1 MKAGVRATL
10 FHVASSKENNWHYPH
25 CPEGKDGWCSFHQD
39 RANGASTYMPGPS
52 LPLNIVMKLKPIFA
66 DLSDESLLEKRLHG
80 ETQNQNESFNL
91 MIWDGIPK
99 MRYVSLTQL
108 ELRLCDAVANFS
120 IGKKDSVLIYEKMNL
135 IPGKFTLQDCDK
147 INRKRLFGSKY
158 KEMGSTKNDDKY
170 AVVKQ
175 SKKITKM
182 NPKKEKVI
190 RLVPFELLHNVISCF

>member
-108 ELRLCDAVANFS
+108 ELRLFDAVANFS

-182 NPKKEKVI
+182 NK
-190 RLVPFELLHNVISCF
+190 LLHNVISCF

>member
-1 MKAGVRATL
+1 MKLTNAMIDRLQNYYGIVNRPNKNDFRKMKAAVTTTL

-25 CPEGKDGWCSFHQD
+25 CPEGKGSWCSFHQD

-80 ETQNQNESFNL
+80 ETQNQNESFKL

-108 ELRLCDAVANFS
+108 GLFDTVAHFS
-120 IGKKDSVLIYEKMNL
+120 IGKKASVLIYEKMNL
-135 IPGKFTLQDCDK
+135 IPGKLTLQGC
-147 INRKRLFGSKY
+147 KRHFASKY
-158 KEMGSTKNDDKY
+158 KEMDSTNK
-170 AVVKQ
+170 
-175 SKKITKM
+175 
-182 NPKKEKVI
+182 
-190 RLVPFELLHNVISCF
+190 

>member
-25 CPEGKDGWCSFHQD
+25 WSEGKDGWCNFHQD
-39 RANGASTYMPGPS
+39 RANGTTTYMPGPS
-52 LPLNIVMKLKPIFA
+52 SPLNIVMKLKPIFA

-99 MRYVSLTQL
+99 MRYVSLTRL
-108 ELRLCDAVANFS
+108 ELGLFDAVANFS

-182 NPKKEKVI
+182 NK
-190 RLVPFELLHNVISCF
+190 LLHNVISCF